1 MIFSSRYNRLIDLA
15 VDIKQQIS
23 LTRPTPQIQIKA
35 ELEAIQVKQMIYL
48 YKHIDQFPSEI

>member
-35 ELEAIQVKQMIYL
+35 ELEAIQVKQ
-48 YKHIDQFPSEI
+48 